1 MNKQPK
7 LLNEDEVMRQKLE
20 KCIHAT
26 FGRFICYV
34 RTISPLSH
42 EEMQELSSITSGTA
56 WRMEKSRNYK
66 ILSYAQAFY
75 VHLRALKCEFHIQNL
90 RRATTQALEE
100 GKCLVISVIDKDEIN
115 NYNKNA
121 ILFAQA
127 PTDEELER
135 RRKARKALLKRN
147 AKFGKNKKN
156 NKTEKKPADKKKIK
170 KR

>member
-1 MNKQPK
+1 MSKQPK
-7 LLNEDEVMRQKLE
+7 LLNEDEVMRQKLK

-26 FGRFICYV
+26 FGRFLHYV

-56 WRMEKSRNYK
+56 WRMEKPRNYK

-75 VHLRALKCEFHIQNL
+75 VHLRALKCEFYIQNL
-90 RRATTQALEE
+90 CRATTQALEE

-115 NYNKNA
+115 NYDKNT
-121 ILFAQA
+121 ILLEQT

-135 RRKARKALLKRN
+135 RRRNRKALLKRN
-147 AKFGKNKKN
+147 AKFGKNKKKN
-156 NKTEKKPADKKKIK
+156 NTKKKSADKKKMK
-170 KR
+170 K

>member
-1 MNKQPK
+1 MSKQPK
-7 LLNEDEVMRQKLE
+7 LLNEDEVMRQKLK

-26 FGRFICYV
+26 FGRFICYL

-56 WRMEKSRNYK
+56 WRMEKTHNYK

-75 VHLRALKCEFHIQNL
+75 VHLRALECKFYIQNL
-90 RRATTQALEE
+90 CRATTQALEE

-115 NYNKNA
+115 NYDKNA

-135 RRKARKALLKRN
+135 RRKDRKALLKRN
-147 AKFGKNKKN
+147 AKFGKNKK
-156 NKTEKKPADKKKIK
+156 ADKAKEKPTNKKKMK
-170 KR
+170 K

>member
-1 MNKQPK
+1 
-7 LLNEDEVMRQKLE
+7 MRQKLK

-26 FGRFICYV
+26 FGRFLHYV

-56 WRMEKSRNYK
+56 WRMEKPRNYK

-75 VHLRALKCEFHIQNL
+75 VHLRALKCEFYIQNL
-90 RRATTQALEE
+90 CRATTQALEE

-115 NYNKNA
+115 NYDKNT
-121 ILFAQA
+121 ILLEQT

-135 RRKARKALLKRN
+135 RRRNRKALLKRN
-147 AKFGKNKKN
+147 AKFGKNKKKN
-156 NKTEKKPADKKKIK
+156 NTKKKSADKKKMK
-170 KR
+170 K

>member
-1 MNKQPK
+1 
-7 LLNEDEVMRQKLE
+7 MRQKLK

-26 FGRFICYV
+26 FGRFLHYV

-56 WRMEKSRNYK
+56 WRMEKPRNYK

-75 VHLRALKCEFHIQNL
+75 VHLRALKCEFYIQNL
-90 RRATTQALEE
+90 CRATTQALEE

-115 NYNKNA
+115 NYDKNA
-121 ILFAQA
+121 ILLEQT

-135 RRKARKALLKRN
+135 RRRNRKALLKRN
-147 AKFGKNKKN
+147 AKFGKNKKKN
-156 NKTEKKPADKKKIK
+156 NTKKKSADKKKMK
-170 KR
+170 K